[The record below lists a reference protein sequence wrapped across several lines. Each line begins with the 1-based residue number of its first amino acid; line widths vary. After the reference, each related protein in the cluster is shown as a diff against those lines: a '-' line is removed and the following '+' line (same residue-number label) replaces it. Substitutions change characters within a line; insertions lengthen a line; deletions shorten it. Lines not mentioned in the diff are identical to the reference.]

1 MGEKYDSEV
10 QGGRSV
16 NDKELSVLKLLT
28 ISTIAY
34 TEWKNIIT
42 SKMRENEEISKLFLE
57 LPTVQGLSN
66 DITIQKL
73 KDSEIDINNITGIED
88 VIKAMRLN

>member
-1 MGEKYDSEV
+1 M
-10 QGGRSV
+10 

-28 ISTIAY
+28 VSAIAY
-34 TEWKNIIT
+34 KEWKDIIT
-42 SKMRENEEISKLFLE
+42 SKMCGNEEILNLFLD

-66 DITIQKL
+66 NITLQRL
-73 KDSEIDINNITGIED
+73 KDSGIDVNNITGIED

>member
-1 MGEKYDSEV
+1 M
-10 QGGRSV
+10 

-42 SKMRENEEISKLFLE
+42 SKMRGNEEISKLFLE

-66 DITIQKL
+66 DITLQRL

>member
-1 MGEKYDSEV
+1 M
-10 QGGRSV
+10 

-42 SKMRENEEISKLFLE
+42 SKMRGNEEISKLFLE
-57 LPTVQGLSN
+57 LPTIQGLSN
-66 DITIQKL
+66 DITLQRL
-73 KDSEIDINNITGIED
+73 KDGEIDINNITGIED

>member
-1 MGEKYDSEV
+1 M
-10 QGGRSV
+10 

-34 TEWKNIIT
+34 MEWKNIIT
-42 SKMRENEEISKLFLE
+42 SKMRGNEEISKLFLE
-57 LPTVQGLSN
+57 LPTIQGLSN
-66 DITIQKL
+66 DITLQRLI
-73 KDSEIDINNITGIED
+73 DSEIDINNITGIED